1 MLDTISMA
9 DQLTGNYKTVFEKA
23 DMYCL
28 IEAGSTEEAEEKI
41 MNLYDL
47 LLQAQEENKPVE
59 KIIGNNLEAFC
70 KEYFAPIEE
79 AKKKWYVFLT
89 EGLYRIF
96 KIITC
101 SLSVSK
107 TI

>member
-1 MLDTISMA
+1 MPNPAWDLFTADRKML
-9 DQLTGNYKTVFEKA
+9 E
-23 DMYCL
+23 L
-28 IEAGSTEEAEEKI
+28 ILKEKI

-96 KIITC
+96 KAFNITGVRGYFFVYT
-101 SLSVSK
+101 LNL
-107 TI
+107 